1 MEVRVLSPASSISYE
16 QEWEFFCECG
26 RDDCQERLT
35 LTLDA
40 YVARYDSG
48 RAVLAEGH
56 QLSQV
61 ERARRLRDDAEAL
74 RRQAE
79 HQVRRVKKVRPGT

>member
-1 MEVRVLSPASSISYE
+1 M
-16 QEWEFFCECG
+16 EFFCDRG
-26 RDDCQERLT
+26 RDDCQERIK

-40 YVARYDSG
+40 HASLYVSG

-56 QLSQV
+56 QLGQV
-61 ERARRLRDDAEAL
+61 ERARWLPDDAEAL

-79 HQVRRVKKVRPGT
+79 HQVRCAERIRQGP